1 MSLHE
6 KSLLITLT
14 LSGIPSARADK
25 QITKDVL
32 FQQNAD
38 ADAGRWVSRLWPR
51 EAMEPIRG
59 LDSQIRTFHY
69 NKTLPWM
76 DKGERIIA
84 ARTFTAYM
92 DHMRELRYKRE
103 TLVQGFLDHYDDWI
117 DKARDMRGD
126 LFKAD
131 EYPHVTDARRRFK
144 FELASM
150 PVPHTADFRV
160 TLAAEDMEEI
170 RAGLEARVHQAEE
183 TATRDLYRRMAAP
196 VAALVDR
203 LANPDGRFTEAT
215 LNALKELCATLP
227 DINVLDDPAVETL
240 RQTIEAQLCHL
251 NPETITNSRSDRSRA
266 LDKANSILA
275 TMAPWMNPLEDEI
288 EEDLAA

>member
-1 MSLHE
+1 MSLHD
-6 KSLLITLT
+6 KSLLISLT
-14 LSGIPSARADK
+14 LAGIPSARADK

-32 FQQNAD
+32 FQQNAE

-59 LDSQIRTFHY
+59 LDSQIRSYHY
-69 NKTLPWM
+69 SKTLPWM

-84 ARTFTAYM
+84 ARTFTTYM
-92 DHMRELRYKRE
+92 DAMRESRFKRE

-117 DKARDMRGD
+117 DRAREMRGD
-126 LFKAD
+126 LFNPD
-131 EYPHVTDARRRFK
+131 EYPHRCDARRKFK

-150 PVPHTADFRV
+150 PVPHSADFRV

-170 RAGLEARVHQAEE
+170 RAGLEARVQAAET
-183 TATRDLYRRMAAP
+183 TATRDIYRRMAAP

-203 LANPDGRFTEAT
+203 LATPDGRFTEAT

-227 DINVLDDPAVETL
+227 DVNVLDDPAIESL
-240 RQTIEAQLCHL
+240 RQLIESQLCHL

-275 TMAPWMNPLEDEI
+275 TMAPWMAPLEDE
-288 EEDLAA
+288 EAA